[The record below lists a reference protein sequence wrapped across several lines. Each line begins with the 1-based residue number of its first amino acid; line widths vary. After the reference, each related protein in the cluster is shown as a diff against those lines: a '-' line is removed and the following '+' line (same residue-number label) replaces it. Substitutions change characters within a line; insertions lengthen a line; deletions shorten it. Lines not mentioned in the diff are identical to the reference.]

1 LKENEEEEQ
10 MKIDNMLNESTALQ
24 EFTREAVLHAVAQFV
39 ACNDSDLMYCG

>member
-1 LKENEEEEQ
+1 LKENEEANSKGKKQ

-39 ACNDSDLMYCG
+39 ACHDQV